1 MKKLIKNCK
10 GAVTVMVTLLLIPA
24 ILVSGTG
31 VDLARLYAAKS
42 TLQDAN
48 LLAANSALAQY
59 DALLQDLYG
68 LFGIMQ
74 NDPKFATM
82 VDSYLQTA
90 VLGED
95 WFNRDLGT
103 FQLFYGSDLKSSG
116 IVPKPGQNLGN
127 ADVLRRQ
134 IEEYAKLRAP
144 VIVVE
149 EVLDKL
155 DTFEKVQEDAKIIK
169 EKLEVDDKVEDV
181 DKAYRKV
188 YDCIQKII
196 PCEEDQRDAM
206 KQVNEHLSS
215 VYGEFQKMNNL
226 RSLYKQ
232 RLQEAAEAEAN
243 EEYAYAQACREQA
256 EKYKTEYD
264 GRMQNVHSYLSGG
277 SIHTYNTDGEV
288 TLSHAERGMESYVR
302 EYSQKLEKYIG
313 NESVFHTDDL
323 AGLIKLCEEADRKK
337 ENLKKKI
344 EKLEADL
351 KTANCTDQLKD
362 GMMTQTDEKGKTM
375 LDRYKELLIYD
386 LTPMAQA
393 MYDWDSEQI
402 RETITLMDNAGV
414 IEGTTQYTWRTIKG
428 YTSNT
433 IPIDGS
439 NDAVTAIANGVP
451 ASHIPA
457 RSERTYEDYICGFKH
472 FNDAKFNSTKN
483 PEFYNGILVPM
494 CKEKGDDSKK
504 KTAKSNVTKIFEK
517 AQDLFK
523 SKMELTPE
531 GAEYLT
537 GGENAATEESG
548 TDFGTEG
555 DWSREDE
562 GKNQLEDSLDGDFLS
577 KLTNAA
583 GEMGNQT
590 ILMIYATEMFSD
602 YSAPRLKGNE
612 SDKKVEPRKTMA
624 GIPMGTEVN
633 YYYHSELEYLYN
645 GNLADAHANLR
656 SVAGMILLV
665 RFIFNYVASFMV
677 DSVRNIVD
685 NIRTALSGTG
695 PFAILISE
703 LARMG
708 LAIGESAMDVERLR
722 QGERVAL
729 FKGNDTWKFSI
740 KGLKDSIT
748 ENIGEIV
755 LDGRSDLGNDEPKG
769 DEDTLTLTYTD
780 YLRLFLLLVDGDTLA
795 VRIANLIELNVT
807 NYDQK
812 INADEEKMAG
822 AERFDLTKA
831 VTGFSLTTTA
841 EMKMLF
847 LSMPMA
853 QQGVNGIIPP
863 KTLAVS
869 ATDYRGY

>member
-1 MKKLIKNCK
+1 MRKLIANCK

-31 VDLARLYAAKS
+31 VDLVRLYAAKS

-68 LFGIMQ
+68 LFGVMQ
-74 NDPKFATM
+74 SDHEFATM

-103 FQLFYGSDLKSSG
+103 FQLFYGSDLETTG
-116 IVPKPGQNLGN
+116 IVPKAGQNLGN

-188 YDCIQKII
+188 YKCIQDIK
-196 PCEEDQRDAM
+196 PCEQYQRNAID
-206 KQVNEHLSS
+206 NINTILSAIH
-215 VYGEFQKMNNL
+215 GEFQRMNQL

-232 RLQEAAEAEAN
+232 RLEEAAQAELD
-243 EEYAYAQACREQA
+243 EDYAYAQICRDQA
-256 EKYKTEYD
+256 AQYKKEYD
-264 GRMQNVHSYLSGG
+264 GRVGDVHSYVSGG
-277 SIHTYNTDGEV
+277 SIHAYNTEGEV
-288 TLSHAERGMESYVR
+288 TSSHAVRGIDSYVR
-302 EYSQKLEKYIG
+302 EYSENLENYVDGLGNDLATLIDLCEDADKKKAALKEKIVKLE
-313 NESVFHTDDL
+313 NDL
-323 AGLIKLCEEADRKK
+323 NARK
-337 ENLKKKI
+337 
-344 EKLEADL
+344 
-351 KTANCTDQLKD
+351 CTDELRE
-362 GMMTQTDEKGKTM
+362 GMIVEQDESGKTM
-375 LDRYKELLIYD
+375 IDRYKELLLYD

-402 RETITLMDNAGV
+402 RETISIMDNAGV
-414 IEGTTQYTWRTIKG
+414 IRATTPYTWRTIQG
-428 YTSNT
+428 LGLGS

-439 NDAVTAIANGVP
+439 NDAVTAIANGTLN
-451 ASHIPA
+451 AYDC
-457 RSERTYEDYICGFKH
+457 ERDTRGFRQ
-472 FNDAKFNSTKN
+472 FNDIRFNDPDKN
-483 PEFYNGILVPM
+483 KDFYDNILEPM
-494 CKEKGDDSKK
+494 CGDKGNDQAKSK
-504 KTAKSNVTKIFEK
+504 AKSNVTKIFEK
-517 AQDLFK
+517 AQELFK
-523 SKMELTPE
+523 SKLEFTPE
-531 GAEYLT
+531 GAEHLT
-537 GGENAATEESG
+537 GGEDASTEESG

-555 DWSREDE
+555 DWSKEDE
-562 GKNQLEDSLDGDFLS
+562 GKNKLEDSLDGDFLS

-583 GEMGNQT
+583 GELGNHAL
-590 ILMIYATEMFSD
+590 LMVYDTEMFSD
-602 YSAPRLKGNE
+602 YSAPRLKNGE
-612 SDKKVEPRKTMA
+612 VSRKSMA
-624 GIPMGTEVN
+624 GVPMGPDVN

-645 GNLADAHANLR
+645 GNFADAHENLR

-665 RFIFNYVASFMV
+665 RFIFNYVASFTV
-677 DSVRNIVD
+677 ESVRATVD
-685 NIRTALSGTG
+685 GIRTALAGTG
-695 PFAILISE
+695 PFAVLVSE

-708 LAIGESAMDVERLR
+708 FAIGESAMDVERLR

-729 FKGNDTWKFSI
+729 FKNKKTWKFSI
-740 KGLKDSIT
+740 RGLADSIT
-748 ENIGEIV
+748 EDIGEIV
-755 LDGRSDLGNDEPKG
+755 LDEVSGYGSDESEG
-769 DEDTLTLTYTD
+769 DDGALTLTYTD

-795 VRIANLIELNVT
+795 VRTANLIELNVT
-807 NYDQK
+807 NYKYK
-812 INADEEKMAG
+812 ISADEEKMSET
-822 AERFDLTKA
+822 ERFDLTKA

-853 QQGVNGIIPP
+853 QEGINGIIPL

>member
-1 MKKLIKNCK
+1 MRKLIACCK

-74 NDPKFATM
+74 SDHEFATM

-103 FQLFYGSDLKSSG
+103 FQLFYGSDLETTG
-116 IVPKPGQNLGN
+116 IVPKAGQNLGN

-188 YDCIQKII
+188 YKCIQDIK
-196 PCEEDQRDAM
+196 PCEQYQRNVID
-206 KQVNEHLSS
+206 NINTILSAIH
-215 VYGEFQKMNNL
+215 GEFQRMNQL

-232 RLQEAAEAEAN
+232 RLEEAAQAELD
-243 EEYAYAQACREQA
+243 EDYAYAQICRDQA
-256 EKYKTEYD
+256 AQYKKEYD
-264 GRMQNVHSYLSGG
+264 GRVGAAHPYVNGG
-277 SIHTYNTDGEV
+277 SIHAYNTEGEV
-288 TLSHAERGMESYVR
+288 TSSHAVRGIDSYVR
-302 EYSQKLEKYIG
+302 EYSENLENYVDGLGNDLATLIDLCEDADKKKAALKEKIVKLE
-313 NESVFHTDDL
+313 NDL
-323 AGLIKLCEEADRKK
+323 NAGK
-337 ENLKKKI
+337 
-344 EKLEADL
+344 
-351 KTANCTDQLKD
+351 CTDELRE
-362 GMMTQTDEKGKTM
+362 GMIVEQDESGRTM
-375 LDRYKELLIYD
+375 IDRYKELLLYD

-402 RETITLMDNAGV
+402 RETISIMDNAGV
-414 IEGTTQYTWRTIKG
+414 IRATTPYTWRTIQG
-428 YTSNT
+428 LGLGS

-439 NDAVTAIANGVP
+439 NDTVTAIANGTLAVYM
-451 ASHIPA
+451 PA
-457 RSERTYEDYICGFKH
+457 RSEGSPGNYVSGFKQFSH
-472 FNDAKFNSTKN
+472 KKFDSTKN
-483 PEFYNGILVPM
+483 REFYDNILEPM
-494 CKEKGDDSKK
+494 CGDKGKDQAKSR
-504 KTAKSNVTKIFEK
+504 AKSNVTKIFEK
-517 AQDLFK
+517 AQELFK
-523 SKMELTPE
+523 SKLEFTPE

-537 GGENAATEESG
+537 GGEDASTEESG

-555 DWSREDE
+555 DWGKEDE
-562 GKNQLEDSLDGDFLS
+562 GKNKLKDSLDGDFLS

-583 GEMGNQT
+583 GELGNHAL
-590 ILMIYATEMFSD
+590 LMVYDTEMFSD
-602 YSAPRLKGNE
+602 YSTPRLKNGE
-612 SDKKVEPRKTMA
+612 APRKSMA
-624 GIPMGTEVN
+624 GIPMGPDVN

-645 GNLADAHANLR
+645 GNLADAHVNLR

-665 RFIFNYVASFMV
+665 RFIFNYVASFTV
-677 DSVRNIVD
+677 KSVRETVGT
-685 NIRTALSGTG
+685 IRSALAGTG
-695 PFAILISE
+695 PFAILVSE
-703 LARMG
+703 LTRMG
-708 LAIGESAMDVERLR
+708 FAIGESAMDVERLR

-729 FKGNDTWKFSI
+729 FKNNDTWKFSI
-740 KGLKDSIT
+740 RGLADSIT
-748 ENIGEIV
+748 GDIGEIV
-755 LDGRSDLGNDEPKG
+755 LDEVSGYGSDEPEG
-769 DEDTLTLTYTD
+769 DDGALTLTYTD

-795 VRIANLIELNVT
+795 VRTANLIELNVT
-807 NYDQK
+807 NYKYK
-812 INADEEKMAG
+812 INANEEKMSE

-831 VTGFSLTTTA
+831 ITGFSLTTTA

-853 QQGVNGIIPP
+853 QEGVNGIIPP
-863 KTLAVS
+863 KTLSVS

>member
-1 MKKLIKNCK
+1 MRKLIACCK

-31 VDLARLYAAKS
+31 VDLVRLYAAKS

-74 NDPKFATM
+74 SDHEFATM

-103 FQLFYGSDLKSSG
+103 FQLFYGSDLETTG
-116 IVPKPGQNLGN
+116 IVPKAGQNLGN

-188 YDCIQKII
+188 YKCIQDIK
-196 PCEEDQRDAM
+196 PCEQYQRNAID
-206 KQVNEHLSS
+206 NINTILSAIH
-215 VYGEFQKMNNL
+215 GEFQRMNQL

-232 RLQEAAEAEAN
+232 RLEEAAQAELD
-243 EEYAYAQACREQA
+243 EDYAYAQICRDQA
-256 EKYKTEYD
+256 AQYKKEYD
-264 GRMQNVHSYLSGG
+264 GRVGDVHSYVSGG
-277 SIHTYNTDGEV
+277 SIHAYNTEGEV
-288 TLSHAERGMESYVR
+288 TSSHAVRGIDSYVR
-302 EYSQKLEKYIG
+302 EYSENLENYVDGLGNDLATLIDLCEDADKKKAALKEKIVKLE
-313 NESVFHTDDL
+313 NDL
-323 AGLIKLCEEADRKK
+323 NARK
-337 ENLKKKI
+337 
-344 EKLEADL
+344 
-351 KTANCTDQLKD
+351 CTDELRE
-362 GMMTQTDEKGKTM
+362 GMIVEQDESGKTM
-375 LDRYKELLIYD
+375 IDRYKELLLYD

-402 RETITLMDNAGV
+402 RETISIMDNAGV
-414 IEGTTQYTWRTIKG
+414 IRATTPYTWRTIQG
-428 YTSNT
+428 LGLGS

-439 NDAVTAIANGVP
+439 NDAVTAIANGTLN
-451 ASHIPA
+451 AYDC
-457 RSERTYEDYICGFKH
+457 ERDTRGFRQ
-472 FNDAKFNSTKN
+472 FNDIRFNDPDKN
-483 PEFYNGILVPM
+483 KDFYDNILEPM
-494 CKEKGDDSKK
+494 CGDKGNDQAKSK
-504 KTAKSNVTKIFEK
+504 AKSNVTKIFEK
-517 AQDLFK
+517 AQELFK
-523 SKMELTPE
+523 SKLEFTPE
-531 GAEYLT
+531 GAEHLT
-537 GGENAATEESG
+537 GGEDASTEESG

-555 DWSREDE
+555 DWSKEDE
-562 GKNQLEDSLDGDFLS
+562 GKNKLEDSLDGDFLS

-583 GEMGNQT
+583 GELGNHAL
-590 ILMIYATEMFSD
+590 LMVYDTEMFSD
-602 YSAPRLKGNE
+602 YSAPRLKNGE
-612 SDKKVEPRKTMA
+612 VSRKSMA
-624 GIPMGTEVN
+624 GVPMGPDVN

-645 GNLADAHANLR
+645 GNFADAHENLR

-665 RFIFNYVASFMV
+665 RFIFNYVASFTV
-677 DSVRNIVD
+677 ESVRATVD
-685 NIRTALSGTG
+685 GIRTALAGTG
-695 PFAILISE
+695 PFAVLVSE

-708 LAIGESAMDVERLR
+708 FAIGESAMDVERLR

-729 FKGNDTWKFSI
+729 FKNKKTWKFSI
-740 KGLKDSIT
+740 RGLADSIT
-748 ENIGEIV
+748 EDIGEIV
-755 LDGRSDLGNDEPKG
+755 LDEVSGYGSDESEG
-769 DEDTLTLTYTD
+769 DDGALTLTYTD

-795 VRIANLIELNVT
+795 VRTANLIELNVT
-807 NYDQK
+807 NYKYK
-812 INADEEKMAG
+812 ISADEEKMSET
-822 AERFDLTKA
+822 ERFDLTKA

-853 QQGVNGIIPP
+853 QEGINGIIPL